1 MKTNHPFGKV
11 AAIVAIG
18 FLGMVTSCKDTEVT
32 NGQDVTDAAS
42 ESLTESYYQDAD
54 DVSLYSID
62 NKSSANGRTAADDYR
77 IKCATITPSGDK
89 TSGTVIIDFGT
100 GCTDAKGNVRKG
112 KINLAYSGGP
122 AGTIGFTVTETFTD
136 YFINGIK
143 LEGTRVIKR
152 IQSDNIKHNIV
163 LTGGKATWPDN
174 TFATRSSDFN
184 REVNLTAGTISL
196 SGQASGVSRR
206 NKDYSATITNSLMYK
221 TSCVAD
227 GIYMAVQGTK
237 VFVIDGKTI
246 AIDYGNGDCDRKV
259 TVTANGISKE
269 VTVAKN

>member
-1 MKTNHPFGKV
+1 MKTNHLFGKV

-62 NKSSANGRTAADDYR
+62 NKSSANGRTAVDDYR
-77 IKCATITPSGDK
+77 IKCATITAQGNN
-89 TSGTVIIDFGT
+89 TSGFVEINFGT
-100 GCTDAKGNVRKG
+100 GCTDAKGNIRKG
-112 KINLAYSGGP
+112 KINLTYSDGP
-122 AGTIGFTVTETFTD
+122 AGAVGFTVTETFID
-136 YFINGIK
+136 YSINGIK
-143 LEGTRVIKR
+143 LEGTRVIER
-152 IQSDNIKHNIV
+152 VASENIKHNIV
-163 LTGGKATWPDN
+163 LTGGKVTWPDN
-174 TFATRSSDFN
+174 TFATRSSNFD
-184 REVNLTAGTISL
+184 REVNLAAGTISL
-196 SGQASGVSRR
+196 SGQANGLSRR
-206 NKDYSATITNSLMYK
+206 NKEYSATIANSVIYK

-246 AIDYGNGDCDRKV
+246 SIDYGNGDCDRKV
-259 TVTANGISKE
+259 TVTVNGISKE